1 MPVFFERRGQVAG
14 AVSWHKRPNVM
25 PGKAIRLCGPG
36 WLPDSLINDG
46 WIPSIVTAG
55 SGRWLARQMGVVP
68 YRGPAEGVISR
79 GNPNEDRRGYHYAHA
94 G

>member
-1 MPVFFERRGQVAG
+1 
-14 AVSWHKRPNVM
+14 M

-68 YRGPAEGVISR
+68 YRGPAEGVITR